1 MQPSHCLYFLY
12 LKKKK
17 KIRYKGTFFLHILQ
31 DFVRL
36 PLQNQNSQAAQ
47 STGSSVTASG
57 TGLSNQ
63 FGLSSGQLNSGYTS
77 GLVTGLEGVSRSL
90 DDVVDPTTVPQLRF
104 CRLANVL
111 YCFNYKHI

>member
-1 MQPSHCLYFLY
+1 MF
-12 LKKKK
+12 
-17 KIRYKGTFFLHILQ
+17 LQ

-77 GLVTGLEGVSRSL
+77 GLVTGLEGVSRSV
-90 DDVVDPTTVPQLRF
+90 DDAVEPSSVPQLRF
-104 CRLANVL
+104 SRSAHVY
-111 YCFNYKHI
+111 YCFSYKRI